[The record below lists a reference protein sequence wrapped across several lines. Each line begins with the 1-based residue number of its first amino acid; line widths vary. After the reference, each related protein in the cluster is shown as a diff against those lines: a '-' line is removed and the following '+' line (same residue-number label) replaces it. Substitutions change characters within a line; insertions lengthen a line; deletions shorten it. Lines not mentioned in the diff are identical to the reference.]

1 VARTA
6 LLTTVLEPGVAPLA
20 QAVRDK
26 HHQRK
31 HGPRA
36 YYGQA

>member
-1 VARTA
+1 MA
-6 LLTTVLEPGVAPLA
+6 LLTSLLEPGVAPLDA
-20 QAVRDK
+20 AVREK

-36 YYGQA
+36 YYGQS